1 MNQDRLSNV
10 VAEIF
15 ERWPNTVNLFLQNR
29 MSCPGCYLAK
39 FEQLDGAL
47 LIYDIPSQE
56 FLEALEQIIIES
68 ETNPD
73 GDYFE

>member
-1 MNQDRLSNV
+1 MNHVNLSSV

-15 ERWPNTVNLFLQNR
+15 ERWPNTIDLFMKHR
-29 MSCPGCYLAK
+29 MGCPGCYLAK

-47 LIYDIPSQE
+47 LIYNIPSQG

-68 ETNPD
+68 ETNHD
-73 GDYFE
+73 GD